1 MSHDPS
7 SPSSPSTTR
16 WQGEYVYAR
25 VLAFSAILHAT
36 LIWLFQMVPS
46 PVPPPPT
53 NRMAAPLLIEA
64 PKPKAISPTPS
75 KQGLPLPVV
84 SQTPITR
91 PSPRINR
98 PQPPK
103 KHLLSILQTKWTQ
116 ERGPS
121 DWFRIQLPTTPKTA
135 PAIAHNRPS
144 FRRKKPTPQHH
155 TQSAKQPHIMQPTQ
169 RATPRTQPRPH
180 TTTRRDNTRWLF
192 PRSYQRRHLAP
203 LFATKKEQ

>member
-7 SPSSPSTTR
+7 SPSSSPAKR

-25 VLAFSAILHAT
+25 ILAFSAILHTT

-46 PVPPPPT
+46 PATPPPT

-75 KQGLPLPVV
+75 RQGLPLPVV
-84 SQTPITR
+84 SHTSTKPPPHRITR
-91 PSPRINR
+91 PR
-98 PQPPK
+98 PPK

-116 ERGPS
+116 ERGPG
-121 DWFRIQLPTTPKTA
+121 DWFRIQLPATPKTA

-144 FRRKKPTPQHH
+144 FRRKKPIPQHQ
-155 TQSAKQPHIMQPTQ
+155 TQPTKQ
-169 RATPRTQPRPH
+169 THPRYTQHVVPRPQPPS
-180 TTTRRDNTRWLF
+180 TQTITQRDNTKWLF